1 MDVKVIQVF
10 NNQRT
15 FENIIMDMMTKG
27 YKVHSSTIMPNTIGM
42 KTSFNLIE
50 QKVIYYALMIK
61 E

>member
-1 MDVKVIQVF
+1 MDVKVVQVF
-10 NNQRT
+10 NNSKT
-15 FENIIMDMMTKG
+15 FENIIMDMMMKG